1 MQPLFD
7 KGLEIFPGGAIYSL
21 VVDSN
26 GYLSTHHAKNQRPLT
41 GNYETDLVGSREK
54 RHYAS
59 NPLEIRRAKNT
70 TPFLLQTYIRD
81 TGEILNDLSHPIYIN
96 GKHWGAFIVGLKPD
110 QLHGN

>member
-7 KGLEIFPGGAIYSL
+7 KGLESLPGAIYSL

-26 GYLSTHHAKNQRPLT
+26 GYLSTHHSKNQRPLT
-41 GNYETDLVGSREK
+41 GNYETDLVNRREK

-59 NPLEIRRAKNT
+59 SQLEIRRAKNI

-110 QLHGN
+110 QLCSN